1 MPRLPS
7 ITARRLVRALRR
19 AGFVDDRQKGSHLV
33 LLHPGT
39 KARTVVPLHAGKTLK
54 HPLLRAILHDAGLT
68 VEQFLDLL

>member
-1 MPRLPS
+1 
-7 ITARRLVRALRR
+7 VE
-19 AGFVDDRQKGSHLV
+19 DRQKGSHLV